1 MGALGGKLMEW
12 NYEGDRGPDKWK
24 NICSAFY
31 QAETGSLQSPIA
43 LNDDPQLLSIS
54 QDLLTFNYS
63 KTVFETSFF
72 NHTVHLSPKTKEKT
86 NIIEFNHKK
95 YFLEDLH
102 FHFPSEHE
110 INQKSFPLEF
120 HLVHRSVHNE
130 LLVVGVTV
138 LPSERPINTT
148 LAALDDKALNA
159 GGGLSVPIDLDR
171 LLPENKQF
179 YHYTGSLT
187 TPPTSGPV
195 EWIVFRQ
202 QSFMRQG
209 LLQAFKKNIGKT
221 NRPLQP
227 IKNRPIY
234 LSIDE

>member
-1 MGALGGKLMEW
+1 
-12 NYEGDRGPDKWK
+12 
-24 NICSAFY
+24 
-31 QAETGSLQSPIA
+31 
-43 LNDDPQLLSIS
+43 
-54 QDLLTFNYS
+54 
-63 KTVFETSFF
+63 
-72 NHTVHLSPKTKEKT
+72 
-86 NIIEFNHKK
+86 
-95 YFLEDLH
+95 
-102 FHFPSEHE
+102 
-110 INQKSFPLEF
+110 
-120 HLVHRSVHNE
+120 
-130 LLVVGVTV
+130 
-138 LPSERPINTT
+138 
-148 LAALDDKALNA
+148 LNA